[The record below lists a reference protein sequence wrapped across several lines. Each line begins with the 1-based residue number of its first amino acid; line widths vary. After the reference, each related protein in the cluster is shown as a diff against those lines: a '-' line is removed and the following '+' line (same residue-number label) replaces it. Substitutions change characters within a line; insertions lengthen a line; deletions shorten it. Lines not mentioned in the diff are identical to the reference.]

1 MHNTP
6 KYIRRFGFMGG
17 CIQHTGGGVI
27 GWCENK
33 TMWKL
38 IPVVVRGDIITCMY
52 VYVYMSS

>member
-1 MHNTP
+1 
-6 KYIRRFGFMGG
+6 MGG

-33 TMWKL
+33 TMWKF
-38 IPVVVRGDIITCMY
+38 IPVVVGGDIITCMY